1 MTALAMAGLGD
12 LPPELILHIV
22 SFLPSRNR
30 ILDKENYLA
39 MAPSAKL
46 PQLVPDLPS
55 INALSQTNVQCHY
68 ALDQTLYSLCV
79 SVEVLGK
86 LALLFAI
93 EHQLERTFDRLIAVG
108 VTLNTGVNSK
118 QFGGWCTLLHVAVS
132 SGHTAMVAKVL
143 GVYGK
148 GTRTFGELT
157 PYARTGVHNT
167 TALDYAARLGQMD
180 IVKLLAAIPPPKPS
194 LSRAEYLSSAFAEA
208 LLAGNNDICKILI
221 SEGADINSFSIKFSP
236 GTPLSSAA
244 RTGNLPLVQ
253 FLLALGADPNVH
265 SNRDTTVPLI
275 AATRGNHVAIVQAL
289 VDGGAKMGN
298 VLRHCPTVELLRF
311 FLERGADPNAVYH
324 QGCTAL
330 HMACMIAD
338 AKFAKASVELLLQ
351 FGATTVE
358 KADRKGLTPVDVAI
372 DSGYI
377 DIVKLFEPLS
387 RIPTSS
393 RGLRRGGREGKEG
406 KTDRVQVP
414 FI

>member
-55 INALSQTNVQCHY
+55 INALSQTNVQ
-68 ALDQTLYSLCV
+68 ALNQTLYSLCV
-79 SVEVLGK
+79 SVEVMGK

-93 EHQLERTFDRLIAVG
+93 EHQLERTFNRLIAVG

-143 GVYGK
+143 G
-148 GTRTFGELT
+148 
-157 PYARTGVHNT
+157 
-167 TALDYAARLGQMD
+167 MD

-298 VLRHCPTVELLRF
+298 VLRHCPTVELLRL
-311 FLERGADPNAVYH
+311 FLERGADPSAEYH

-377 DIVKLFEPLS
+377 DIVKLFEPLVQNPDIKQ
-387 RIPTSS
+387 RIATWWE
-393 RGLRRGGREGKEG
+393 GRERGKN
-406 KTDRVQVP
+406 
-414 FI
+414 